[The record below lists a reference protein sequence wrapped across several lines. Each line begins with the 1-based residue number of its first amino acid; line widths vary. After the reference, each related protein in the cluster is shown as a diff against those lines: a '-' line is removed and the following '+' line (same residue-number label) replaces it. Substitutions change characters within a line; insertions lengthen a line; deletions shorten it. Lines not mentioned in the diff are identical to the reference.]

1 MIGIFDFT
9 SLFTFLGTLCGVFSI
24 YFGFTKNIGYA
35 FLCLLLSGFFDAL
48 DGTVGRLKKNRT
60 DFERDY
66 GVQLDSLSDVICF
79 GVAPMFLA
87 FHIAEKN
94 IYLQALSILYLLTA
108 ISRLAWFNADENIRR
123 KKETERRKYYTG
135 LPVTPAS
142 IIFPSIYLLKNV
154 FGSIFPYIYFAVLFL
169 VAGLQ
174 ISKIKV
180 PHLQWKGNLI
190 CVVYGILLLIL
201 LIIFGL

>member
-9 SLFTFLGTLCGVFSI
+9 SLFTFLGTMCGVFSI
-24 YFGFTKNIGYA
+24 YYGFTGKIGYA

-87 FHIAEKN
+87 FHVADGN

-123 KKETERRKYYTG
+123 SKENGRRKYYTG
-135 LPVTPAS
+135 LPVTPSS
-142 IIFPSIYLLKNV
+142 IIFPSVYLLKDIL
-154 FGSIFPYIYFAVLFL
+154 GSIFPYIYVIVLLL

-174 ISKIKV
+174 LSKIKV
-180 PHLQWKGNLI
+180 PHLEWKGNLV
-190 CVVYGILLLIL
+190 CVMYGILILIL